1 MTDPPDLAQE
11 TLRELLD
18 AEKACPD
25 PPLEVGQRV
34 FTRLSA
40 SLGLP
45 PGAGDAMPTS
55 PGPTVAPTPVRTGL
69 LRRTLAGSSGRGWA
83 TFLVGATVGAATY
96 GTVQRI
102 RQKPELPAP
111 PAIVAA
117 PPAPEPPSLPPPPP
131 PAEAAEVAGV
141 AAQPPVTAP
150 SRVREIGPTMGD
162 ARDRG
167 LAAERKLVE
176 MARTALGRGHT
187 DLALAALRR
196 HTRAYPNGQLAEER
210 DGLLVLA
217 LVANG

>member
-25 PPLEVGQRV
+25 PALEVGQRV

-83 TFLVGATVGAATY
+83 TFLVGATVGAGSEY
-96 GTVQRI
+96 S
-102 RQKPELPAP
+102 PEKRSITFRTP
-111 PAIVAA
+111 PFSLSRRNASH
-117 PPAPEPPSLPPPPP
+117 PSS
-131 PAEAAEVAGV
+131 G
-141 AAQPPVTAP
+141 
-150 SRVREIGPTMGD
+150 SR
-162 ARDRG
+162 
-167 LAAERKLVE
+167 
-176 MARTALGRGHT
+176 
-187 DLALAALRR
+187 
-196 HTRAYPNGQLAEER
+196 
-210 DGLLVLA
+210 
-217 LVANG
+217 